1 MPKPI
6 LNFNNKNNEMLNTND
21 ILKEKTTFKSPELA
35 FRKQRPKSYVDLLK
49 NLDVGGQT
57 MSKDKIKEIVESIKN
72 SCPEIILEDTF
83 LGVLGKCHLGE
94 PYDVHTLSIDEFF
107 GIDEATLLPGFG
119 RLILKHYKKSEP
131 LPNELERARSLAR
144 NPNYAFVE
152 VYKSKIIAINPDGT
166 TAIINN

>member
-6 LNFNNKNNEMLNTND
+6 INNKNNEILNTND
-21 ILKEKTTFKSPELA
+21 ILENKMTFKSPELA
-35 FRKQRPKSYVDLLK
+35 FRKQRPKSYVEILK

-72 SCPEIILEDTF
+72 ACPELILEDTF
-83 LGVLGKCHLGE
+83 LGVLGKCYLGE

-107 GIDEATLLPGFG
+107 GIDEATLLPGYG

-131 LPNELERARSLAR
+131 LPSELDCARSLAR
-144 NPNYAFVE
+144 NSNYAFIE
-152 VYKSKIIAINPDGT
+152 VYKTKIIAINQDGT
-166 TAIINN
+166 TAIINK